1 MTQYEPTNQYRCTII
16 RGKSQSEMEDLL
28 PFYAQVVHKNC
39 PCTKEDFDVR
49 CNNQLASFLF
59 RVNDFEKL
67 PDDNKKTI
75 RNHITEV
82 MGKLLGL
89 YYTDE
94 EGYVC
99 ESSSCTH
106 LYNNHDFPTFF
117 KNICFNLQFPNGAA
131 STKYIKQYMGD
142 KLNFRPL
149 CFVVSLLQ
157 YARNNGNVLLTKQEI
172 GYYVLNNLEVLQGKV
187 SEKEVYDR
195 IILDRQNEIK
205 RPSLSGSRDW
215 QHIKEMFNL
224 LNLANVALTDNT
236 YIWLNK
242 NEEQAI
248 EIFCKNT
255 TPAFNIYEYNAD
267 TTEGAKEL
275 KEAWQRYYS
284 SMNKDIANLET
295 QFGKTESDREQVRQR
310 GAVGLSTV
318 ELGDQGEALIYQME
332 KERVRQFKER
342 LVNKVLLLGKTKGLG
357 YDISSLEADENPIHP
372 EFARYIEV
380 KSTKR
385 VTKPSFAE
393 NWSDTLNLTT
403 KEWVAAEQYGAYYNI
418 YRVYFTRDEVIV
430 VRVKDPFKLSQE
442 GVIDVFPTIYQMDFG
457 KDAIVKQYKTEGY
470 I

>member
-1 MTQYEPTNQYRCTII
+1 M
-16 RGKSQSEMEDLL
+16 
-28 PFYAQVVHKNC
+28 
-39 PCTKEDFDVR
+39 
-49 CNNQLASFLF
+49 
-59 RVNDFEKL
+59 
-67 PDDNKKTI
+67 DDNI
-75 RNHITEV
+75 
-82 MGKLLGL
+82 
-89 YYTDE
+89 
-94 EGYVC
+94 
-99 ESSSCTH
+99 
-106 LYNNHDFPTFF
+106 
-117 KNICFNLQFPNGAA
+117 
-131 STKYIKQYMGD
+131 
-142 KLNFRPL
+142 NFRPL
-149 CFVVSLLQ
+149 CYVVSLLQ
-157 YARNNGNVLLTKQEI
+157 YARKNGNVLLTKQEI

-187 SEKEVYDR
+187 SEKDVYDR
-195 IILDRQNEIK
+195 IILDRLNEIK

-255 TPAFNIYEYNAD
+255 TPTFNIYKYNAD

-275 KEAWQRYYS
+275 KDAWQRYYS
-284 SMNKDIANLET
+284 SMNTDIANLET
-295 QFGKTESDREQVRQR
+295 QFGKTESDKEQVRQR

-318 ELGDQGEALIYQME
+318 ELGDQGEALVYQME

-342 LVNKVLLLGKTKGLG
+342 LVNKVLFLGKTKGLG
-357 YDISSLEADENPIHP
+357 YDISSLEADENPTHP

-418 YRVYFTRDEVIV
+418 YRVYFTRDEVLV
-430 VRVKDPFKLSQE
+430 VRVKDPFKLSQD